1 MNVSRTYFAIAIIAF
16 LTTGCGDAALEPD
29 APVSRSS
36 VDLSFL
42 ESKQIFEP
50 QVTFLEDGT
59 LIVIWREPGEEGS
72 NIYVAVRNADGLFG
86 APVRVNDDINTVESY
101 AHDGMRAAIAV
112 GTGNTFAI
120 AWADGRAQVRT
131 ATSADGGR
139 SFQPSIRLDQSG
151 KPAYRGYPAI
161 SFDSAGDLHAIWIDS
176 RLAEGMAEEPA
187 DLFYAKVVNG
197 IVAETNLTAD
207 QEPTICGCCRTFID
221 ASKDTLT
228 MTFRNMTAAGYRD
241 PNTITGSPDGGFG
254 EPQPVSDPLWELRGC
269 PMAGPIQVGNEVL
282 WQDGSTGKK
291 LLMSGSVESQQS
303 KRVFDDTERGTWK
316 GRRPPRAVSTIV
328 QGESVL
334 LLPGEP
340 ESRLI
345 ARIGDNWKIVADDL
359 PSWATSSAYDRGNL
373 ILVGAPGGNFKYQ
386 SMELSDDVQAHF

>member
-1 MNVSRTYFAIAIIAF
+1 MSVNRTYFVIAVIAF

-42 ESKQIFEP
+42 EPKQIFEP

-59 LIVIWREPGEEGS
+59 LAVIWRERGEEGS
-72 NIYVAVRNADGLFG
+72 NIYVAVRNADGHFG
-86 APVRVNDDINTVESY
+86 APVRVNDDINTVQSY

-112 GTGNTFAI
+112 GTGSTFAI
-120 AWADGRAQVRT
+120 AWADGRAQIRT
-131 ATSADGGR
+131 ATSADGGQ

-207 QEPTICGCCRTFID
+207 QEPTICGCCR
-221 ASKDTLT
+221 
-228 MTFRNMTAAGYRD
+228 
-241 PNTITGSPDGGFG
+241 
-254 EPQPVSDPLWELRGC
+254 
-269 PMAGPIQVGNEVL
+269 
-282 WQDGSTGKK
+282 
-291 LLMSGSVESQQS
+291 
-303 KRVFDDTERGTWK
+303 
-316 GRRPPRAVSTIV
+316 
-328 QGESVL
+328 
-334 LLPGEP
+334 
-340 ESRLI
+340 
-345 ARIGDNWKIVADDL
+345 
-359 PSWATSSAYDRGNL
+359 
-373 ILVGAPGGNFKYQ
+373 
-386 SMELSDDVQAHF
+386 